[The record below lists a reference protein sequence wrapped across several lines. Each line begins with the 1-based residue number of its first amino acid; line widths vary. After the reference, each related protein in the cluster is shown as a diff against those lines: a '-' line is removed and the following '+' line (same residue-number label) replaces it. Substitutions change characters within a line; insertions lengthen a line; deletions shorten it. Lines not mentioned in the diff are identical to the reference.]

1 MSGFARITLDL
12 RLTCLDTSKYPP
24 RAGCHG
30 KHGEFIASLAALS
43 LLSITSHHR
52 DYRTHNSLT
61 FHNSRL
67 VARNIPALPEQRV
80 LVFASG
86 TRVVVR
92 DLFGS
97 MPVRVKQ
104 RAMEM
109 ERLGSSRDFDQLV
122 RNIVALLL
130 PWGSEVLVSVQ
141 DSSAGRAVSLLAQ
154 GVVDWSRSYRTTA
167 PDVISRTALLLTQA
181 SLAEDQESK
190 PWVPIGATASG
201 LSVRGCVSLRP
212 VATKRMQ
219 FIALGV
225 QPLLNEQH
233 SNFFYEEINRVFDNS
248 SFGVIEETTLGD
260 DGLPTKTEGFTGKEL
275 KPRRGVDRWP
285 MFFLQIMLDTGTGS
299 VDISDFLDGRRQNT
313 VVITDL
319 LQVMAYEFLKKHHF
333 RPQSVHA
340 LERLKRPKT
349 SSPAP
354 LSQLPV
360 TSNSALSRG
369 RSVPEVGRLSS
380 KHEARKTTSSPRFNS
395 QISSS
400 EKRTASP
407 FASWSRVK
415 SSVPRALGLENKVV
429 SPQSSQQAPG
439 RSTVERDLAP
449 NSSLET
455 TPSSENPLFDKRG
468 SLLRKPFDDGDE
480 ASGTTP
486 TEISSDQP
494 LDAQSTATDESTG
507 GTVVWVDPTTKIKS
521 LIDSRTGF
529 AVKSSSKAEIRP
541 APLPKSGDRARNVYQ
556 LGKWNT
562 TQPGNKNPIFQPTE
576 LPVPQVIPVSETLGV
591 EYDGRGGENQDA
603 GGPNQ
608 NMSVALESRISKIAL
623 QKAQIFGQVDQK
635 FILAKVVTTPSA
647 NFTSCVSEA
656 DRILILIDQHAADE
670 RCKVETLLEAYFVPD
685 PAGSS
690 RLVAQTQNLDKA
702 IRFDLSRQDVDL
714 LVRYKKHFGHW
725 GIDYKFLPDQEAAPQ
740 VTVEIQALPPSI
752 LERCRLEPRLLI
764 DLLRKEIWKLD
775 GLSSRRGG
783 GCISLDANA
792 DNDWVAR
799 FHDCPE
805 GILDLIHSRACR
817 SESLLELNVAPN

>member
-1 MSGFARITLDL
+1 
-12 RLTCLDTSKYPP
+12 
-24 RAGCHG
+24 
-30 KHGEFIASLAALS
+30 
-43 LLSITSHHR
+43 
-52 DYRTHNSLT
+52 
-61 FHNSRL
+61 
-67 VARNIPALPEQRV
+67 V
-80 LVFASG
+80 
-86 TRVVVR
+86 
-92 DLFGS
+92 
-97 MPVRVKQ
+97 
-104 RAMEM
+104 
-109 ERLGSSRDFDQLV
+109 
-122 RNIVALLL
+122 
-130 PWGSEVLVSVQ
+130 
-141 DSSAGRAVSLLAQ
+141 
-154 GVVDWSRSYRTTA
+154 
-167 PDVISRTALLLTQA
+167 
-181 SLAEDQESK
+181 
-190 PWVPIGATASG
+190 
-201 LSVRGCVSLRP
+201 
-212 VATKRMQ
+212 Q
-219 FIALGV
+219 FIALGI

-233 SNFFYEEINRVFDNS
+233 SNFFYEEVNRVFDNS
-248 SFGVIEETTLGD
+248 SFGMIEETTLGD

-275 KPRRGVDRWP
+275 KPRRGIDRWP

-299 VDISDFLDGRRQNT
+299 VDIGDFLDGRRQNHA
-313 VVITDL
+313 VITDL

-333 RPQSVHA
+333 RPKSVNA
-340 LERLKRPKT
+340 LESLKRPRT
-349 SSPAP
+349 SPPVP
-354 LSQLPV
+354 LSELPI
-360 TSNSALSRG
+360 TSTSALSRG
-369 RSVPEVGRLSS
+369 RSIPDAGRLSS
-380 KHEARKTTSSPRFNS
+380 KHEARKMTSSPRFNS

-415 SSVPRALGLENKVV
+415 SSVTRGSGPKNKAV
-429 SPQSSQQAPG
+429 SPQSFQQAPG
-439 RSTVERDLAP
+439 GLTVERYPTPD
-449 NSSLET
+449 SSLET
-455 TPSSENPLFDKRG
+455 TPSSENPLFDKCG

-480 ASGTTP
+480 AFGTTP
-486 TEISSDQP
+486 IEISSDQP
-494 LDAQSTATDESTG
+494 SDAQSAARDETTG

-541 APLPKSGDRARNVYQ
+541 VPRPKKGDRARNVYQ

-562 TQPGNKNPIFQPTE
+562 TQCGHKNAIFQPTE

-635 FILAKVVTTPSA
+635 FILAKVVTAPSA
-647 NFTSCVSEA
+647 SFTSCVSEA

-702 IRFDLSRQDVDL
+702 IRVDLSRQDGNL
-714 LVRYKKHFGHW
+714 LARYKKHFEHW
-725 GIDYKFLPDQEAAPQ
+725 GIEYEFLPDQETVPQ
-740 VTVEIQALPPSI
+740 GGGHKVTVEIQALPPSI

-783 GCISLDANA
+783 GCILLDANA
-792 DNDWVAR
+792 DHDWVAG

-805 GILDLIHSRACR
+805 GVLDLIHSRACR
-817 SESLLELNVAPN
+817 SESLFSLNVAPN